1 MLLAAEHIQKL
12 GSKQHEEAWEDVVW
26 LPQAGFDNCCFQL
39 SIQMPQAPSQVR
51 VADLLSNALPIVT
64 GEEQASRAVSVFLN
78 SFHTAGHRNV
88 GNLEASVK
96 IHFISSGR
104 WLWFESY

>member
-39 SIQMPQAPSQVR
+39 SIQMAQAPSQVR

-64 GEEQASRAVSVFLN
+64 GEEQASRAVSVCLFKFVSHSWAQECGELRSQREN
-78 SFHTAGHRNV
+78 TLH
-88 GNLEASVK
+88 L
-96 IHFISSGR
+96 
-104 WLWFESY
+104 LWEMVLV